1 MMKMGVYL
9 IVFVVLIVSTIAE
22 LLLVG
27 QNISRF
33 WLIMSIIV
41 LAGLKA
47 VLIAVFFQH
56 LKDEPKS
63 LSTLLLLPLLGAVAF
78 LFLSMVS
85 VVCLLCELLHL

>member
-78 LFLSMVS
+78 LVISMVY
-85 VVCLLCELLHL
+85 VV

>member
-1 MMKMGVYL
+1 
-9 IVFVVLIVSTIAE
+9 
-22 LLLVG
+22 
-27 QNISRF
+27 
-33 WLIMSIIV
+33 MSIIV

-78 LFLSMVS
+78 LVISMVS
-85 VVCLLCELLHL
+85 VV

>member
-63 LSTLLLLPLLGAVAF
+63 LSTLLLLPLLGAVAY
-78 LFLSMVS
+78 LVISMVS
-85 VVCLLCELLHL
+85 VV

>member
-1 MMKMGVYL
+1 MMKIGVYL
-9 IVFVVLIVSTIAE
+9 IVFGILVGTTIAE

-27 QNISRF
+27 VNISRT
-33 WLIMSIIV
+33 WLIISIIG
-41 LAGLKA
+41 LAGIKA

-78 LFLSMVS
+78 LVISMVS
-85 VVCLLCELLHL
+85 VV

>member
-63 LSTLLLLPLLGAVAF
+63 LSTLLLLQLLGAVAF
-78 LFLSMVS
+78 LVISMVS
-85 VVCLLCELLHL
+85 VV